1 MFEIMALVIRQ
12 ADFPSLDSATTVRTW
27 GLFSICL
34 IQFTFMG
41 LSQANRPLDT
51 ARQIDYTSSQYTWQV
66 LCWRKMEAW
75 TLLIVAGCNLIT
87 DTPDKSCLWKPA
99 RMKEKKKKKKAQT
112 SFHKV
117 LQHCHLVQVCRI
129 AFAVPPSAENG
140 KADKPREPA

>member
-51 ARQIDYTSSQYTWQV
+51 APQIDYTSSQYTWQV

-87 DTPDKSCLWKPA
+87 DTPDKSCL
-99 RMKEKKKKKKAQT
+99 
-112 SFHKV
+112 
-117 LQHCHLVQVCRI
+117 
-129 AFAVPPSAENG
+129 
-140 KADKPREPA
+140 